1 MCCPS
6 SSPRTRLPRTT
17 SESIQM
23 NRILSL
29 LVISL
34 VTAPLASFAAP
45 PSQPAKKEVPAR
57 QGKLVFVATTGL
69 EDLGTLSSSLRHV
82 KNAKESGY
90 LSDVVWLTYG
100 RAVVALDPTVKAVPA
115 EVREAAQAAKAA
127 GVRLV
132 ACGTALKKFGIDPK
146 ALQPQADVVDDGV
159 AELSRLVAE
168 GYQVIRY

>member
-1 MCCPS
+1 
-6 SSPRTRLPRTT
+6 
-17 SESIQM
+17 M
-23 NRILSL
+23 NRNLL
-29 LVISL
+29 LVLAAL
-34 VTAPLASFAAP
+34 VLAPLAAIAAAP
-45 PSQPAKKEVPAR
+45 SQAPQATETRVPAR

-69 EDLGTLSSSLRHV
+69 EDLGTLSSSFRHA

-100 RAVVALDPTVKAVPA
+100 RAVVALDPTVKAVP
-115 EVREAAQAAKAA
+115 EGVRKEAQAAKAA

-132 ACGTALKKFGIDPK
+132 ACGNALQKFDIDPK
-146 ALQPQADVVDDGV
+146 KLQPQAEVVDNGV